1 MKKVLNIFA
10 GMALGAAV
18 GVGLALVLA
27 PESGDELQRRIKEWW
42 AQVQAAGQEAAE
54 QRRLELTA
62 QLREMRQPEA

>member
-1 MKKVLNIFA
+1 
-10 GMALGAAV
+10 MALGAAV